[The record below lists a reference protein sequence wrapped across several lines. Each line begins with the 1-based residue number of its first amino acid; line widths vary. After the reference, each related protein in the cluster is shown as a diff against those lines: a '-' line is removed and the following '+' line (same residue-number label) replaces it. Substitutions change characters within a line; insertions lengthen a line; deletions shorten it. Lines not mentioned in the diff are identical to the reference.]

1 MSSTAVKRQKSVAQL
16 LMPVAPWPH
25 FGTEEIEA
33 ATSVLRS
40 GAVNYWTGQEGRL
53 FESEFAAS
61 VGAKHAICVANGTL
75 ALELALSAMGI
86 GHGDEVITTSRTF
99 IASASCAVMRGAR
112 PVCVDVDRETQN
124 ITADTVRKAITPR
137 TKVIIPVHLAG
148 WPCNM
153 DELLELASEYG
164 LKVIEDCAQA
174 QGALYKGRP
183 VGSMGHASAFS
194 FCQDKIMTTAG
205 EGGMLVTNDPQV
217 WERAWSFKDHGKNYE
232 AVHTPQHTPGFRWL
246 HDSFGTNWRM
256 TEVQSAIGRVV
267 LKKVPEW
274 VNIRRANASI
284 LTEVFSELSGLR
296 VTLPSNDIYHAYYK
310 YYTFVRPERLR
321 AGWNRDRIL
330 AELAERGIRC
340 FSGSCS
346 EIYLEN
352 AFPEEWRP
360 EQPLP
365 VARELGETSLM
376 FQVHPTLTS
385 SDIYEIAEVVADVMR
400 DATN

>member
-1 MSSTAVKRQKSVAQL
+1 
-16 LMPVAPWPH
+16 
-25 FGTEEIEA
+25 
-33 ATSVLRS
+33 
-40 GAVNYWTGQEGRL
+40 
-53 FESEFAAS
+53 
-61 VGAKHAICVANGTL
+61 
-75 ALELALSAMGI
+75 
-86 GHGDEVITTSRTF
+86 
-99 IASASCAVMRGAR
+99 
-112 PVCVDVDRETQN
+112 
-124 ITADTVRKAITPR
+124 
-137 TKVIIPVHLAG
+137 
-148 WPCNM
+148 
-153 DELLELASEYG
+153 
-164 LKVIEDCAQA
+164 
-174 QGALYKGRP
+174 
-183 VGSMGHASAFS
+183 
-194 FCQDKIMTTAG
+194 
-205 EGGMLVTNDPQV
+205 MLVTNDPQV

-360 EQPLP
+360 EQRLP